1 MQAPVK
7 RVVMPFARFGLLI
20 ATSAAALIAMAP
32 ASGHAADK
40 DAPATAIVQVAKATK
55 ACFAD
60 VIRVNGYLMPRSE
73 AMVSLDMEGYQIT
86 ETLAREGERVS
97 VNQVLAR
104 ATRLPG
110 EGQGQPPPPA
120 GTPAPPTTIVLR
132 APAAGLIIRSTVT
145 NGAVMSARSQPMF
158 MIAVNGE
165 LELDGDI
172 PSVHVAKIK
181 VGQAARVETALRTDV
196 AGKVRRVPAEI
207 NQITQ
212 LGHVRIS
219 LEADPS
225 LRLGAFARGS
235 IDAARSCGISVP
247 RSAVLNR
254 TDGTSVLVVRN
265 GVVQTQKV
273 KPGILADTTVEIR
286 EGLVENEL
294 VVAHA
299 GASLR
304 DGDKV
309 STVVVEEN

>member
-1 MQAPVK
+1 
-7 RVVMPFARFGLLI
+7 MPFVSFGLVA
-20 ATSAAALIAMAP
+20 ATSAVVVAVLAMA
-32 ASGHAADK
+32 AARAADK
-40 DAPATAIVQVAKATK
+40 DAPAAAIVQVAKATQ

-60 VIRVNGYLMPRSE
+60 VIRVNGFLMPRAE
-73 AMVSLDMEGYQIT
+73 AMASLDMEGYQIT

-97 VNQVLAR
+97 ANQVLAR

-110 EGQGQPPPPA
+110 EGQGQPPPPP
-120 GTPAPPTTIVLR
+120 GTPAPPSTVVLR

-158 MIAVNGE
+158 LIAVNSE
-165 LELDGDI
+165 LELEGDI
-172 PSVHVAKIK
+172 PSVHVAKLKI
-181 VGQAARVETALRTDV
+181 GQTARVETDLARDV
-196 AGKVRRVPAEI
+196 AGKVRRVSAEI

-212 LGHVRIS
+212 LGRVRIS

-225 LRLGAFARGS
+225 LRLGTFARGS

-265 GVVQTQKV
+265 GIVQTQKV
-273 KPGILADTTVEIR
+273 KPGILADSTVEIR
-286 EGLVENEL
+286 EGIGENEL

-309 STVVVEEN
+309 STVMVDEN

>member
-1 MQAPVK
+1 
-7 RVVMPFARFGLLI
+7 MPFVSFGLVA
-20 ATSAAALIAMAP
+20 ATSAVAVAVLAMA
-32 ASGHAADK
+32 AARAADK
-40 DAPATAIVQVAKATK
+40 DAPAAAIVQVAKATQ

-60 VIRVNGYLMPRSE
+60 VIRVNGFLMPRAE
-73 AMVSLDMEGYQIT
+73 AMASLDMEGYQIT

-97 VNQVLAR
+97 ANQVLAR

-110 EGQGQPPPPA
+110 EGQGQPPPPP
-120 GTPAPPTTIVLR
+120 GTPAPPSTVVLR

-158 MIAVNGE
+158 LIAVNSE
-165 LELDGDI
+165 LELEGDI
-172 PSVHVAKIK
+172 PSVHVAKLKI
-181 VGQAARVETALRTDV
+181 GQTARVETDLARDV
-196 AGKVRRVPAEI
+196 AGKVRRVSAEI

-212 LGHVRIS
+212 LGRVRIS

-225 LRLGAFARGS
+225 LRLGTFARGR

-265 GVVQTQKV
+265 GIVQTQKV
-273 KPGILADTTVEIR
+273 KPGILADSTVEIR
-286 EGLVENEL
+286 EGIGENEL

-309 STVVVEEN
+309 STVMVDEN

>member
-1 MQAPVK
+1 
-7 RVVMPFARFGLLI
+7 MPLANFGLVP
-20 ATSAAALIAMAP
+20 ATFFLAAGAFAVSPAP
-32 ASGHAADK
+32 AADK
-40 DAPATAIVQVAKATK
+40 DQTAAAIVQVAKAAQ

-60 VIRVNGYLMPRSE
+60 VIRVNGFLMPRSE
-73 AMVSLDMEGYQIT
+73 AMASLDMEGYQIT

-97 VNQVLAR
+97 ANQVLAR

-110 EGQGQPPPPA
+110 EGQGQPPPPP
-120 GTPAPPTTIVLR
+120 GTPAPAATIVLR
-132 APAAGLIIRSTVT
+132 APAAGIIIRSTVT

-158 MIAVNGE
+158 LIAVNGE
-165 LELDGDI
+165 LELEGDI

-181 VGQAARVETALRTDV
+181 VGQAARVETDLTREV
-196 AGKVRRVPAEI
+196 AGKVRRVSAEI

-212 LGHVRIS
+212 LGRVRIS
-219 LEADPS
+219 LDADPL
-225 LRLGAFARGS
+225 LRLGTFARGS
-235 IDAARSCGISVP
+235 IDAARSCGVSVP

-265 GVVQTQKV
+265 GVVQTQRV
-273 KPGILADTTVEIR
+273 KPGILADNTVEIR
-286 EGLVENEL
+286 EGVAENEL

-309 STVVVEEN
+309 STVLAEDN

>member
-1 MQAPVK
+1 
-7 RVVMPFARFGLLI
+7 MPFARFGLV
-20 ATSAAALIAMAP
+20 TAALAGAV
-32 ASGHAADK
+32 AVTTVAAVHAADK
-40 DAPATAIVQVAKATK
+40 DAPVAAIVQVAKATQ

-60 VIRVNGYLMPRSE
+60 VIRVNGFLVPRAE
-73 AMVSLDMEGYQIT
+73 AMTSLDMEGYQIT

-97 VNQVLAR
+97 TNQILAR

-110 EGQGQPPPPA
+110 EGQGQPPPPP
-120 GTPAPPTTIVLR
+120 GTPVPPSTVVLR

-158 MIAVNGE
+158 FIAVNGE
-165 LELDGDI
+165 LELEGDI
-172 PSVHVAKIK
+172 PSVHVAKLK
-181 VGQAARVETALRTDV
+181 VGQTARVDTDSARDV
-196 AGKVRRVPAEI
+196 GGKVRRVSAEI

-212 LGHVRIS
+212 LGRVRIS

-225 LRLGAFARGS
+225 LRLGTFARGS
-235 IDAARSCGISVP
+235 IDAARSCGVSVP
-247 RSAVLNR
+247 RSAILNR

-265 GVVQTQKV
+265 GIVQTQKV
-273 KPGILADTTVEIR
+273 KSGILADGTVEIR
-286 EGLVENEL
+286 EGISENEL

-309 STVVVEEN
+309 RTVLVDEN